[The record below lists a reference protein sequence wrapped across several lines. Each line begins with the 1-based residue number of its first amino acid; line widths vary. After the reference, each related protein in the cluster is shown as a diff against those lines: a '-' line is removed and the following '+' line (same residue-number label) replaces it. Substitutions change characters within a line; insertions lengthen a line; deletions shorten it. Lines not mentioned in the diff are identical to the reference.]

1 MIENQYIF
9 RYNGGMSENVQNEFD
24 FVSIGAGAAGLAAVQ
39 YAARSGLSALAL
51 DISMA
56 GGQVLTIA
64 NLENYPGV
72 FPGANGFTLI
82 QTMQKQAQA
91 FGAQI
96 TSAQVK
102 SIDKIQNKF
111 EIETSKGK
119 YTAKAVVLATGA
131 EHRKLGVP
139 GEKEF
144 EGRGVSYCAV
154 CDGPLFRNKTIFVI
168 GGGDAACDEA
178 NYLSQLSDK
187 IFLVHRRDEL
197 RAQKAVADRVLAN
210 PKITVLWNSVV
221 EEIKGDQKITSVVLK
236 NVKTGAVEEKSADA
250 LFVSVGMLP
259 KNELISMLKTDETGY
274 IVTDEKMQ
282 TAIPG
287 LYAAGDVRSK
297 PFRQVVTAVS
307 DGAIAA
313 YEAASYIRGLDQGGA
328 K

>member
-1 MIENQYIF
+1 
-9 RYNGGMSENVQNEFD
+9 MSENVQNEFD
-24 FVSIGAGAAGLAAVQ
+24 FISVGAGAAGLAAVQ
-39 YAARSGLSALAL
+39 YAARSGLGALAL

-56 GGQVLTIA
+56 GGQILKIA
-64 NLENYPGV
+64 GLENYPGV
-72 FPGANGFTLI
+72 FPAVDGYALI
-82 QTMQKQAQA
+82 QTMQEQAKA

-96 TSAQVK
+96 VSAQVQ

-111 EIETSKGK
+111 KLETSKGEFI
-119 YTAKAVVLATGA
+119 AKAVVLATGA
-131 EHRKLGVP
+131 ERRKLGVP

-154 CDGPLFRNKTIFVI
+154 CDGPLFRNKTIFVV

-178 NYLSQLSDK
+178 NYLSQLADK
-187 IFLVHRRDEL
+187 VFLVHRRDQL

-221 EEIKGDQKITSVVLK
+221 EEIKGDKKIDAVVLQ
-236 NVKTGAVEEKSADA
+236 NTQTGEKTQMPADA
-250 LFVSVGMLP
+250 LFVSVGMVPQNQL
-259 KNELISMLKTDETGY
+259 LSMLKTDQAGY

-282 TAIPG
+282 TDIPG

-313 YEAASYIRGLDQGGA
+313 YEAAAYIRALGQGGA

>member
-1 MIENQYIF
+1 MGVEA
-9 RYNGGMSENVQNEFD
+9 QNEYD
-24 FVSIGAGAAGLAAVQ
+24 FISIGAGAAGLAAVQ

-51 DISMA
+51 DLSVA
-56 GGQVLTIA
+56 GGQVLKIA
-64 NLENYPGV
+64 SLENYPGV
-72 FPGANGFTLI
+72 FPPANGYAFI
-82 QTMQKQAQA
+82 QTMQEQAKA

-102 SIDKIQNKF
+102 SIDKVQDKF

-119 YTAKAVVLATGA
+119 FAAKAIVLATGA

-139 GEKEF
+139 GEKEL

-178 NYLSQLSDK
+178 NYLSQLAEK
-187 IFLVHRRDEL
+187 VFLVHRRDQL

-210 PKITVLWNSVV
+210 PKISVLWNSVV
-221 EEIKGDQKITSVVLK
+221 AEIKGGQKVESVIIMD
-236 NVKTGAVEEKSADA
+236 VKTRKLTELAADSV
-250 LFVSVGMLP
+250 FVSVGMIPQNQL
-259 KNELISMLKTDETGY
+259 LSTLKTDEAGY
-274 IVTDEKMQ
+274 IVTDEKMR

-297 PFRQVVTAVS
+297 PFRQVVTATS

-313 YEAASYIRGLDQGGA
+313 FEAAEYIRSLA
-328 K
+328 

>member
-1 MIENQYIF
+1 
-9 RYNGGMSENVQNEFD
+9 MSENVQNEFD
-24 FVSIGAGAAGLAAVQ
+24 FISIGAGAAGLAAVQ
-39 YAARSGLSALAL
+39 YAARSGLSALAIDL
-51 DISMA
+51 SVA
-56 GGQVLTIA
+56 GGQVLKIA

-72 FPGANGFTLI
+72 FPGANGFSLI
-82 QTMQKQAQA
+82 QTMQTQAKA

-96 TSAQVK
+96 VTAQVQ
-102 SIDKIQNKF
+102 SVDKIQDKFKVETNKGAYF
-111 EIETSKGK
+111 C
-119 YTAKAVVLATGA
+119 KALVLATGA

-221 EEIKGDQKITSVVLK
+221 EEIKGDQKITSVVIK
-236 NVKTGAVEEKSADA
+236 NVKTGALEEKSTDA
-250 LFVSVGMLP
+250 LFVSVGMIPQNSL
-259 KNELISMLKTDETGY
+259 LSTLKTDEAGY

-282 TAIPG
+282 TAVPG

-297 PFRQVVTAVS
+297 PFRQVVTATS

-313 YEAASYIRGLDQGGA
+313 YEAAAYIRGLAQGGA

>member
-1 MIENQYIF
+1 
-9 RYNGGMSENVQNEFD
+9 MSENVQNEFD
-24 FVSIGAGAAGLAAVQ
+24 FISVGAGAAGLAAVQ

-56 GGQVLTIA
+56 GGQVLKIA
-64 NLENYPGV
+64 GLENYPGV
-72 FPGANGFTLI
+72 FPAANGYALI
-82 QTMQKQAQA
+82 QTMQEQAKA
-91 FGAQI
+91 FGAEVA
-96 TSAQVK
+96 SAQVK

-111 EIETSKGK
+111 KLETSKCQ
-119 YTAKAVVLATGA
+119 YFAKAVVLATGA
-131 EHRKLGVP
+131 EHRKLNVP

-154 CDGPLFRNKTIFVI
+154 CDGPLFRNKTIFVV

-178 NYLSQLSDK
+178 NYLSQLADK
-187 IFLVHRRDEL
+187 VYLVHRRDQL

-210 PKITVLWNSVV
+210 PKISVLWNSVV
-221 EEIKGDQKITSVVLK
+221 TQILGEQKISAIVLQ
-236 NVKTGAVEEKSADA
+236 NTQTGETTQMPCDA
-250 LFVSVGMLP
+250 LFVSVGMVP
-259 KNELISMLKTDETGY
+259 QTELLSMLKTDEAGY

-313 YEAASYIRGLDQGGA
+313 YEAAAYIRALEQGGA

>member
-1 MIENQYIF
+1 MAKEIK
-9 RYNGGMSENVQNEFD
+9 NEYD
-24 FVSIGAGAAGLAAVQ
+24 FISIGAGAAGLAAVQ

-51 DISMA
+51 DLSVA
-56 GGQVLTIA
+56 GGQVLKIA
-64 NLENYPGV
+64 SLENYPGV
-72 FPGANGFTLI
+72 FPTANGYAFI
-82 QTMQKQAQA
+82 QTMQEQAKA

-102 SIDKIQNKF
+102 SIDKIQDKFKVETNKAAYF
-111 EIETSKGK
+111 C
-119 YTAKAVVLATGA
+119 KALVLATGA

-154 CDGPLFRNKTIFVI
+154 CDGPLFRNKTIYVI

-221 EEIKGDQKITSVVLK
+221 QEIKGGQKVEAVVLQ
-236 NVKTGAVEEKSADA
+236 NTATGSTTEMPAAAV
-250 LFVSVGMLP
+250 FVSVGMIPQNSL
-259 KNELISMLKTDETGY
+259 LSTLKTDEAGY

-282 TAIPG
+282 TAVPG

-313 YEAASYIRGLDQGGA
+313 YEAAAYIRGLAQGGA

>member
-1 MIENQYIF
+1 
-9 RYNGGMSENVQNEFD
+9 MSESAQNEFD
-24 FVSIGAGAAGLAAVQ
+24 FISIGAGAAGLAAVQ

-56 GGQVLTIA
+56 GGQVLKIA
-64 NLENYPGV
+64 GLENYPGV
-72 FPGANGFTLI
+72 FPGVNGFALI
-82 QTMQKQAQA
+82 QTMQEQAKA
-91 FGAQI
+91 FGAKI
-96 TSAQVK
+96 ASAQVK
-102 SIDKIQNKF
+102 SIDKIQDKF
-111 EIETSKGK
+111 KLETSKGE
-119 YTAKAVVLATGA
+119 YIAKAIVLATGA

-210 PKITVLWNSVV
+210 PKISVLWNSVV
-221 EEIKGDQKITSVVLK
+221 TQIKGTQKVEAVVLQ
-236 NVKTGAVEEKSADA
+236 NTQTGAESQMPADA
-250 LFVSVGMLP
+250 LFVSVGMIPQNQL
-259 KNELISMLKTDETGY
+259 LSMLKTDEAGY
-274 IVTDEKMQ
+274 IITDEKMQ

-313 YEAASYIRGLDQGGA
+313 YEAAAYIRALGQGGA

>member
-1 MIENQYIF
+1 MGVEA
-9 RYNGGMSENVQNEFD
+9 QNEYD
-24 FVSIGAGAAGLAAVQ
+24 FISIGAGAAGLAAVQ

-51 DISMA
+51 DLSVA
-56 GGQVLTIA
+56 GGQVLKIA
-64 NLENYPGV
+64 SLENYPGV
-72 FPGANGFTLI
+72 FPPANGYAFI
-82 QTMQKQAQA
+82 QTMQKQAEA
-91 FGAQI
+91 FGAKI
-96 TSAQVK
+96 TSASVK
-102 SIDKIQNKF
+102 SIDKVQDKF

-119 YTAKAVVLATGA
+119 FAAKAIVLATGA

-139 GEKEF
+139 GEKEL

-178 NYLSQLSDK
+178 NYLSQLAEK
-187 IFLVHRRDEL
+187 VYLVHRRDQL

-221 EEIKGDQKITSVVLK
+221 QEIKGGQRVESIVLK
-236 NVKTGAVEEKSADA
+236 NVQDGSLTEMPAAAV
-250 LFVSVGMLP
+250 FVSVGMLP
-259 KNELISMLKTDETGY
+259 KNELISMLKTDQAGY

-282 TAIPG
+282 TTIPG

-297 PFRQVVTAVS
+297 PFRQVVTATS

-313 YEAASYIRGLDQGGA
+313 FEAADYIRGLA
-328 K
+328 

>member
-1 MIENQYIF
+1 M
-9 RYNGGMSENVQNEFD
+9 
-24 FVSIGAGAAGLAAVQ
+24 AAVQ

-56 GGQVLTIA
+56 GGQVLKIA
-64 NLENYPGV
+64 GLENYPGV
-72 FPGANGFTLI
+72 FPAANGYALI
-82 QTMQKQAQA
+82 QTMQEQAKA
-91 FGAQI
+91 FGAEVA
-96 TSAQVK
+96 SAQVK

-111 EIETSKGK
+111 KLETSKGQ
-119 YTAKAVVLATGA
+119 YFAKAVVLATGA
-131 EHRKLGVP
+131 EHRKLNVP

-154 CDGPLFRNKTIFVI
+154 CDGPLFRNKTIFVV

-178 NYLSQLSDK
+178 NYLSQLADK
-187 IFLVHRRDEL
+187 VYLVHRRDQL
-197 RAQKAVADRVLAN
+197 RAQKAVADRILAN
-210 PKITVLWNSVV
+210 PKISVLWNSVV
-221 EEIKGDQKITSVVLK
+221 TQILGEQKISAVVLQ
-236 NVKTGAVEEKSADA
+236 NTQTGAATQMPCDA
-250 LFVSVGMLP
+250 LFVSVGMVP
-259 KNELISMLKTDETGY
+259 QTELLSMLKTDEAGY

-297 PFRQVVTAVS
+297 PFRQVVTAAS

-313 YEAASYIRGLDQGGA
+313 YEAAAYIRALEQGGA

>member
-1 MIENQYIF
+1 
-9 RYNGGMSENVQNEFD
+9 MSENVQNEFD
-24 FVSIGAGAAGLAAVQ
+24 FISVGAGAAGLAAVQ

-56 GGQVLTIA
+56 GGQVLKIA
-64 NLENYPGV
+64 GLENYPGV
-72 FPGANGFTLI
+72 FPAANGYALI
-82 QTMQKQAQA
+82 QTMQEQAKA
-91 FGAQI
+91 FGAEVA
-96 TSAQVK
+96 SAQVK

-111 EIETSKGK
+111 KLETSKGQ
-119 YTAKAVVLATGA
+119 YFAKAVVLATGA
-131 EHRKLGVP
+131 EHRKLNVP

-154 CDGPLFRNKTIFVI
+154 CDGPLFKNKTIFVV

-178 NYLSQLSDK
+178 NYLSQLADK
-187 IFLVHRRDEL
+187 VYLVHRRDQL

-210 PKITVLWNSVV
+210 PKISVLWNSVV
-221 EEIKGDQKITSVVLK
+221 TQILGEQKISAVVLQ
-236 NVKTGAVEEKSADA
+236 NTQTGATTQMPCDA
-250 LFVSVGMLP
+250 LFVSVGMVP
-259 KNELISMLKTDETGY
+259 QTELLSMLKTDPAGY

-313 YEAASYIRGLDQGGA
+313 YEAAAYIRALEQGGA

>member
-1 MIENQYIF
+1 M
-9 RYNGGMSENVQNEFD
+9 
-24 FVSIGAGAAGLAAVQ
+24 AAVQ
-39 YAARSGLSALAL
+39 YAARSGLGALAL

-56 GGQVLTIA
+56 GGQILKIA
-64 NLENYPGV
+64 GLENYPGV
-72 FPGANGFTLI
+72 FPAVDGYALI
-82 QTMQKQAQA
+82 QTMKEQAKA

-96 TSAQVK
+96 VSAQVQ

-111 EIETSKGK
+111 KLETSKGEFI
-119 YTAKAVVLATGA
+119 AKAVVLATGA
-131 EHRKLGVP
+131 ERRKLGVP

-178 NYLSQLSDK
+178 NYLSQLAEK
-187 IFLVHRRDEL
+187 VFLVHRRDEL

-221 EEIKGDQKITSVVLK
+221 AEIKGTQKVESVIIMD
-236 NVKTGAVEEKSADA
+236 VKTRALTELAASAI
-250 LFVSVGMLP
+250 FVSVGMIPQNSL
-259 KNELISMLKTDETGY
+259 LSTLKTDEAGY

-282 TAIPG
+282 TAVPG

-297 PFRQVVTAVS
+297 PFRQVVTATS

-313 YEAASYIRGLDQGGA
+313 YEAAAYIRGLAQGGA

>member
-1 MIENQYIF
+1 M
-9 RYNGGMSENVQNEFD
+9 
-24 FVSIGAGAAGLAAVQ
+24 AAVQ

-56 GGQVLTIA
+56 GGQVLKIA
-64 NLENYPGV
+64 GLENYPGV
-72 FPGANGFTLI
+72 FPAANGYALI
-82 QTMQKQAQA
+82 QTMQEQAKA
-91 FGAQI
+91 FGAEVA
-96 TSAQVK
+96 SAQVK

-111 EIETSKGK
+111 KLETSKCQ
-119 YTAKAVVLATGA
+119 YFAKAVVLATGA
-131 EHRKLGVP
+131 EHRKLNVP

-154 CDGPLFRNKTIFVI
+154 CDGPLFRNKTIFVV

-178 NYLSQLSDK
+178 NYLSQLADK
-187 IFLVHRRDEL
+187 VYLVHRRDQL

-210 PKITVLWNSVV
+210 PKISVLWNSVV
-221 EEIKGDQKITSVVLK
+221 TQILGEQKISAIVLQ
-236 NVKTGAVEEKSADA
+236 NTQTGETTQMPCDA
-250 LFVSVGMLP
+250 LFVSVGMVP
-259 KNELISMLKTDETGY
+259 QTELLSMLKTDEAGY

-313 YEAASYIRGLDQGGA
+313 YEAAAYIRALEQGGA

>member
-1 MIENQYIF
+1 
-9 RYNGGMSENVQNEFD
+9 MSENVQNEYD
-24 FVSIGAGAAGLAAVQ
+24 FISIGAGAAGLAAVQ

-51 DISMA
+51 DLSVA
-56 GGQVLTIA
+56 GGQVLKIA
-64 NLENYPGV
+64 SLENYPGV
-72 FPGANGFTLI
+72 FPAANGYAFI
-82 QTMQKQAQA
+82 QTMQEQAKA

-102 SIDKIQNKF
+102 SIDKIQDKF
-111 EIETSKGK
+111 KIETN
-119 YTAKAVVLATGA
+119 KAAYFCKALVLATGA

-139 GEKEF
+139 GEKEL

-178 NYLSQLSDK
+178 NYLSQLAEK
-187 IFLVHRRDEL
+187 VFLVHRRDQL

-210 PKITVLWNSVV
+210 PKISVLWNSVV
-221 EEIKGDQKITSVVLK
+221 AEIKGTQKVESVIIMD
-236 NVKTGAVEEKSADA
+236 VKTRKLTELAADSV
-250 LFVSVGMLP
+250 FVSVGMIPQNQL
-259 KNELISMLKTDETGY
+259 LSTLKTDEAGY
-274 IVTDEKMQ
+274 IVTDEKMR

-297 PFRQVVTAVS
+297 PFRQVVTATS

-313 YEAASYIRGLDQGGA
+313 FEAAEYIRSLA
-328 K
+328 

>member
-1 MIENQYIF
+1 
-9 RYNGGMSENVQNEFD
+9 MSETNQNDFD
-24 FVSIGAGAAGLAAVQ
+24 FISIGAGAAGLAAVQ
-39 YAARSGLSALAL
+39 YAARSGLTALAL

-72 FPGANGFTLI
+72 FPGVNGFALI

-91 FGAQI
+91 FGAKI

-102 SIDKIQNKF
+102 SIDKVQNKF

-119 YTAKAVVLATGA
+119 YVAKALVLATGA

-154 CDGPLFRNKTIFVI
+154 CDGPLFRNKSIFVI

-178 NYLSQLSDK
+178 NYLSQLTDK
-187 IFLVHRRDEL
+187 VFLVHRREEL
-197 RAQKAVADRVLAN
+197 RAQKAVADRVLEN
-210 PKITVLWNSVV
+210 QKITVLWNSVV
-221 EEIKGDQKITSVVLK
+221 EEIKGEQKVTSVVIK
-236 NVKTGAVEEKSADA
+236 NVKTGQTEEKSADA
-250 LFVSVGMLP
+250 IFVSVGMLP
-259 KNELISMLKTDETGY
+259 RNELLSTLKTDQSGY

-282 TAIPG
+282 TSIPG

-297 PFRQVVTAVS
+297 PFRQVVTATS

-313 YEAASYIRGLDQGGA
+313 FEAASYIRSLA
-328 K
+328 